1 MTKAKIYFYKE
12 GNECLTLSGGWVVG
26 RSTSAAGSQTKN
38 ADHIY
43 IEAKGV
49 SDNDR
54 SFRTTNK
61 IDTTKFSNIY
71 VEWKNTGLNAAS
83 NETNISFATAENG
96 FSWVDVLVIKTITSS
111 FSKRITKVPIE
122 ISGDVTEGYL
132 RLGAVFR
139 HNASPS
145 RSSQVYMYNVWLE
158 TIEDLI
164 QISSQTKDNIKI
176 NINDFGLLNI
186 ISVEVL
192 INSILS
198 ETYVDD
204 NSHINY
210 SIDKSLLVPGCN
222 KINIRVTYTQG
233 DDIVEVLD
241 EVLDYENII
250 PPLLP
255 QNPMYDTI
263 EKIKSINDIRKIEKS
278 MLKDILTSKDIVVT
292 EEDNIFD
299 LINKIRELLGI

>member
-1 MTKAKIYFYKE
+1 MVKAKIYFYKE

-26 RSTSAAGSQTKN
+26 RNTSAAGSQTKN

-96 FSWVDVLVIKTITSS
+96 FSWVDVLVIKTITGS

-132 RLGAVFR
+132 RLGAIFR

-164 QISSQTKDNIKI
+164 QISSQTKDNIEI

>member
-26 RSTSAAGSQTKN
+26 RNTSAAGSQTKN

-43 IEAKGV
+43 IEAMGV

-61 IDTTKFSNIY
+61 IDTTKFSNIH

-96 FSWVDVLVIKTITSS
+96 FSWVDVLVIKTITGS

-164 QISSQTKDNIKI
+164 QISSQTKDNIEI

>member
-26 RSTSAAGSQTKN
+26 RNTSAAGSQTKN

-43 IEAKGV
+43 IEAMGV

-83 NETNISFATAENG
+83 NETNISFTTAENG
-96 FSWVDVLVIKTITSS
+96 FSWVDVLVIKTITGS
-111 FSKRITKVPIE
+111 FSKRITNVPIE

-164 QISSQTKDNIKI
+164 QISSQTKDNIEI

-222 KINIRVTYTQG
+222 KITIRVTYTQG